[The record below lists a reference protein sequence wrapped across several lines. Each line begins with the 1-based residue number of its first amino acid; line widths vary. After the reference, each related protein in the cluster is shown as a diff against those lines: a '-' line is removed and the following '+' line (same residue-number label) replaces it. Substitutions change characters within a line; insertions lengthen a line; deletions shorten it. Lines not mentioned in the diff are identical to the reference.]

1 MRFVNASRLILCSL
15 WLGAAVFFSAVVA
28 PSAFGVLRSFNLAN
42 ASQIAGDI
50 VARNLAVI
58 NISGLILGLFLLLTL
73 FFVRGRRGRAALIAE
88 FICTSLI
95 ILCTSVSNWL
105 FAARLRDLR
114 VAIGLPFDQVPIND
128 GRRMAFDSLHA
139 YSVNALALAMIAALV
154 IIVLIRAQRP
164 QLTAVRGS

>member
-28 PSAFGVLRSFNLAN
+28 PSAFGVLRSFNLSN

-58 NISGLILGLFLLLTL
+58 NISGLIVGLFLLLTL
-73 FFVRGRRGRAALIAE
+73 FAVGRRGRAAVITE
-88 FICTSLI
+88 FICASLI
-95 ILCTSVSNWL
+95 IICTSASNWL

-114 VAIGLPFDQVPIND
+114 VAIALPLDQVPIND

-154 IIVLIRAQRP
+154 IIVLIRTQRP
-164 QLTAVRGS
+164 QLTATE